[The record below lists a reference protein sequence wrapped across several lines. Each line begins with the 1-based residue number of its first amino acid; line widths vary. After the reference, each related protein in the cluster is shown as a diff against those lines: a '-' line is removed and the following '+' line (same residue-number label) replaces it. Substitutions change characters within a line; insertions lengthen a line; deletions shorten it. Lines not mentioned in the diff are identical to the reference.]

1 MLRFFLFHKTG
12 NAIKA
17 EHEEHEGYEGHEG

>member
-17 EHEEHEGYEGHEG
+17 EHEGYEGNEGNEG